1 LKDFN
6 RFLTDLS
13 ISRKL
18 RNISRILKLQPKTI
32 IIIGSDLTIP
42 KELQDLITVLQF
54 LALLEDEISQEL
66 NRLVNSLNIKV
77 EPLFENLT
85 RACQGLSLE
94 RIRRVLSKIIATY
107 KTIDN
112 SIAVLL

>member
-1 LKDFN
+1 MKDLQNEILYKHLNLVERLNAETPALFLLKDFN

-42 KELQDLITVLQF
+42 KELQDLINCFTISITV
-54 LALLEDEISQEL
+54 
-66 NRLVNSLNIKV
+66 
-77 EPLFENLT
+77 
-85 RACQGLSLE
+85 
-94 RIRRVLSKIIATY
+94 RR
-107 KTIDN
+107 
-112 SIAVLL
+112 